1 MNHVVADG
9 YTADVVFQRSICL
22 EEFDKLPNALP
33 DVPAAKIEFN
43 VAKLDWPA
51 NGVKL
56 SMRETECPESREIQR
71 SIEIGEVFREYA
83 V

>member
-9 YTADVVFQRSICL
+9 YNADVVFQRSICL

-33 DVPAAKIEFN
+33 EVSAAKIEFN

-51 NGVKL
+51 NSAKL
-56 SMRETECPESREIQR
+56 SMSETECPQSLKSKGPSR
-71 SIEIGEVFREYA
+71 
-83 V
+83 